1 MELVVKREVQGRKII
16 LSLKGI
22 LDIST
27 TNMITAQ
34 FEKIDDIDDI
44 DLLIFD
50 LQELDFID
58 STGIGSII
66 EAIYFAREKHFM
78 IKLQGVNELTDQ
90 VFETVGLYELLKAFQ
105 EEAV

>member
-1 MELVVKREVQGRKII
+1 MELVVKKEIQGRKII

-34 FEKIDDIDDI
+34 FEKIGDI

-66 EAIYFAREKHFM
+66 EAIYFAREKNFM

>member
-1 MELVVKREVQGRKII
+1 MELVVKKEIQGRKII

-34 FEKIDDIDDI
+34 FEKIGDI

-66 EAIYFAREKHFM
+66 ETIYFAREKNFM